1 MYFLK
6 FGLTSRL
13 LQFNLFSQFFMVF
26 IDNLVDSVD
35 LGLGVFLFLEEI
47 VAFWYYSSCL
57 SGEL

>member
-47 VAFWYYSSCL
+47 VAF
-57 SGEL
+57 